1 MMSEITMTTT
11 SAQRIRLFLDPRPV
25 RWRTVAALAVLT
37 AYADGFW
44 LIAAQG
50 AVGAIER
57 SQSPFASWLWTST
70 LVLPLYVLAVL
81 AALGVARRR
90 FGPELR
96 SARTVLASGLLI
108 VAAGTLLASG
118 VLLLSADLDYRLQ
131 AEQLQFMHAV
141 HPHGALDAILTSTR
155 AANNTGARYATAAD
169 LITNTVVVG
178 WVLALHGGRLVPPG
192 RTPRTPSAISAPF
205 VAPSQNE
212 ISTRASE
219 PSS

>member
-1 MMSEITMTTT
+1 MSEITMTS
-11 SAQRIRLFLDPRPV
+11 SARRIRQFLDPRPV
-25 RWRTVAALAVLT
+25 RWRTVTALAVLL

-70 LVLPLYVLAVL
+70 LVSPLYVVAVL
-81 AALGVARRR
+81 AALGLARRR
-90 FGPELR
+90 FGPDLR
-96 SARTVLASGLLI
+96 SARAVLASGLLI

-118 VLLLSADLDYRLQ
+118 VLLLSAALDYRLQ

-141 HPHGALDAILTSTR
+141 HPHGALDVLLASTR
-155 AANNTGARYATAAD
+155 EANNTGARYATAAD
-169 LITNTVVVG
+169 LVTNTVVVG

-192 RTPRTPSAISAPF
+192 RKPRTPSATRAPF
-205 VAPSQNE
+205 VAPPENE
-212 ISTRASE
+212 MSTRAPKP
-219 PSS
+219 PS

>member
-1 MMSEITMTTT
+1 MSEITMTTT
-11 SAQRIRLFLDPRPV
+11 SATQRIRQFLDPRLV
-25 RWRTVAALAVLT
+25 RWRTVAAIAVLL

-44 LIAAQG
+44 LTAVQG

-57 SQSPFASWLWTST
+57 AQSPFVLWLRSST
-70 LVLPLYVLAVL
+70 LMLPLYVLAVL
-81 AALGVARRR
+81 AALGLARRR

-96 SARTVLASGLLI
+96 SARQVLTAGLLI

-118 VLLLSADLDYRLQ
+118 GLLLSAELDYRLQ

-141 HPHGALDAILTSTR
+141 HPHGALDALLASTR
-155 AANNTGARYATAAD
+155 AANNTGARYGTAAD
-169 LITNTVVVG
+169 LVTNTVVVG

-192 RTPRTPSAISAPF
+192 RTPRTPSAIRVPV
-205 VAPSQNE
+205 VAPSKNG
-212 ISTRASE
+212 IPIRASE